1 MLTPSIG
8 YEAGKGRELELE
20 RQLARRR
27 LLAEARDAQRS
38 QQPQHP
44 SLLDRIVERLK
55 AIGRRRDERS
65 PDLEIGGFQ
74 RQRPAAV

>member
-20 RQLARRR
+20 KQLARRR
-27 LLAEARDAQRS
+27 LLAEARESQRL
-38 QQPQHP
+38 QQA

-55 AIGRRRDERS
+55 AIGRRPAMPRPER
-65 PDLEIGGFQ
+65 ETGQFH
-74 RQRPAAV
+74 RQQPAAL

>member
-20 RQLARRR
+20 KQLARRR
-27 LLAEARDAQRS
+27 LLAEAREAQRL
-38 QQPQHP
+38 QQP
-44 SLLDRIVERLK
+44 SLLERIVERLK
-55 AIGRRRDERS
+55 AIGARGRRRDERS

-74 RQRPAAV
+74 RQRPAAA

>member
-27 LLAEARDAQRS
+27 LLAEAREAQRS
-38 QQPQHP
+38 QQP
-44 SLLDRIVERLK
+44 SLLERIVERLK

-74 RQRPAAV
+74 RQRPAAA

>member
-20 RQLARRR
+20 RKLARRR
-27 LLAEARDAQRS
+27 LLAEAREAQRS
-38 QQPQHP
+38 QQP
-44 SLLDRIVERLK
+44 SLLERIVERLK

-74 RQRPAAV
+74 RQRPAAA